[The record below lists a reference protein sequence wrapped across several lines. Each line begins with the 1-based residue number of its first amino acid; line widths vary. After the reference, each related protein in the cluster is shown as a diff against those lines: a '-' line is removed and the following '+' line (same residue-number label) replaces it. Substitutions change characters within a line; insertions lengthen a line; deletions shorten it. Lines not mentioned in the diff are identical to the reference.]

1 MLLWTTDQNS
11 LLSLSKCINN
21 LHGEL
26 PPEPSWVTCALNQ
39 PAEIPAWAGRKC
51 HLQPVTVQLSPQSGS
66 AITGVELE
74 EGEEE
79 KDFRGCRE
87 IRALIRCDWSNK
99 ESVLPREKASLVF
112 T

>member
-1 MLLWTTDQNS
+1 MLLWTAEQNS
-11 LLSLSKCINN
+11 PLGVSKCTND

-39 PAEIPAWAGRKC
+39 PAEIPARAGRKR
-51 HLQPVTVQLSPQSGS
+51 HLQPVTVRLSPEPRS

-79 KDFRGCRE
+79 KDFRG
-87 IRALIRCDWSNK
+87 S
-99 ESVLPREKASLVF
+99 
-112 T
+112 